1 MKRLRSILIS
11 SLLILGVLSLSG
23 CDTDEPDATNLAD
36 IDVRILTPAPDDTVD
51 GTTRVTFS
59 WELSEEPNGQFG
71 YFHQLSRSATFHEDS
86 TRNAASNG
94 FQGDLKLSHIT
105 TLQTSPSAPA
115 SEVWYWRIQ
124 MSADGYVSPWVE
136 RRFFAE
142 GSLAAE

>member
-1 MKRLRSILIS
+1 MKRLRSFLIA
-11 SLLILGVLSLSG
+11 SLLIPGMSSLSA
-23 CDTDEPDATNLAD
+23 CDTDEPDATNLSG
-36 IDVRILTPAPDDTVD
+36 IELRILSPAPDDTVD

-86 TRNAASNG
+86 TGNASSNG
-94 FQGDLKLSHIT
+94 FQSGLVLSHIT
-105 TLQTSPSAPA
+105 TLQSSPSAPS

-142 GSLAAE
+142 GSLSAE